1 MRLESSSANPQQS
14 QNIVKILRH
23 GSFGPHTGVYFI
35 DLQYCDINLDEY
47 IRGLR
52 PPWLALYSYAE
63 AKGNDDLPVVVCGIM
78 QQVLNGLIFIHEKGQ
93 VHRDLKPMNGT
104 YFSPHAAGYARRWLN
119 VVVDDAYVVLYSA
132 QTGWWMIADFGVTSE
147 GMTQKL

>member
-1 MRLESSSANPQQS
+1 MFRGIGQHGGTTESEIANEVRVMMRLESEGQKQD
-14 QNIVKILRH
+14 NIVQILRH

-47 IRGLR
+47 IRGSR
-52 PPWLALYSYAE
+52 PPCLALYSYAE
-63 AKGNDDLPVVVCGIM
+63 AKGNDDLPLIVCGIM

-104 YFSPHAAGYARRWLN
+104 SFSPHTPLDTRAAGLN
-119 VVVDDAYVVLYSA
+119 VVDDV
-132 QTGWWMIADFGVTSE
+132 
-147 GMTQKL
+147 

>member
-1 MRLESSSANPQQS
+1 
-14 QNIVKILRH
+14 
-23 GSFGPHTGVYFI
+23 
-35 DLQYCDINLDEY
+35 LQYCDINLDEY

-52 PPWLALYSYAE
+52 PPCLALYSYAE

-104 YFSPHAAGYARRWLN
+104 TPTLLDISL
-119 VVVDDAYVVLYSA
+119 DMVLGGTLLTA
-132 QTGWWMIADFGVTSE
+132 
-147 GMTQKL
+147 